1 MFVPLTSKFS
11 SRPLRLCI
19 VLPSWSI
26 VSLGSRGRSPMVF
39 LPYSFRLEPW
49 PRDLPCD
56 DSSAAASQRAS
67 LELSSFMVPCWL
79 TMVSFCCR
87 MVSRSWMIVLR
98 SSSSTGL
105 LLWTR
110 FPVGSYP
117 QPGSAPGGIA
127 LQTKRLPVAS
137 WLRTV
142 RPLTRHKSPTTK
154 ISIPS
159 IYTNSTSY
167 GKTGG
172 PWLLAGRLNYPAKN
186 QSNLFHQQLKWL
198 WTFFLDFQSDKKDQT
213 LFTMEGKS
221 RMRRKKNH
229 KSSNHI
235 WSFLFK
241 TNKQNDKSN
250 L

>member
-1 MFVPLTSKFS
+1 MFVHLTSKFS

-56 DSSAAASQRAS
+56 DSSDAASQRAS

-87 MVSRSWMIVLR
+87 MVSRSWMMVFR

-110 FPVGSYP
+110 FPVGPYP

-154 ISIPS
+154 TSIPP

-172 PWLLAGRLNYPAKN
+172 SWLLAERLSYPAKN
-186 QSNLFHQQLKWL
+186 QSDLFHQQLKWL
-198 WTFFLDFQSDKKDQT
+198 WTFFRISKVTKKT
-213 LFTMEGKS
+213 KLCLPW
-221 RMRRKKNH
+221 KKNPECAEKKSH
-229 KSSNHI
+229 TSSNHI

-241 TNKQNDKSN
+241 KTN
-250 L
+250 